1 MTAAQRY
8 IEQQGKLGRGV
19 KEIALEAMKIKTYHM
34 MDDDTPYWEEHY
46 KRWSDI
52 FWEAMEQVK
61 GRRP

>member
-1 MTAAQRY
+1 MTDAQRY
-8 IEQQGKLGRGV
+8 IKEQGILGRGV

-34 MDDDTPYWEEHY
+34 MYDDTPYWEEHY
-46 KRWSDI
+46 KRWADI